1 MTRIQPRCVSI
12 FCKYIYSFYKQKI
25 FLQNG
30 ILIKTEYYKIY
41 ESIYGIIAPLFIR
54 YPYFYYQFLYSRIF
68 RISMSSF
75 LKDSSTL
82 T

>member
-12 FCKYIYSFYKQKI
+12 FCKYIYLFYKQKF

-41 ESIYGIIAPLFIR
+41 ESIYGIIAPLFI
-54 YPYFYYQFLYSRIF
+54 LLLS
-68 RISMSSF
+68 IS
-75 LKDSSTL
+75 L
-82 T
+82 